1 MAICGKCGSSVADGT
16 AFCSHCGAPVTPP
29 VPGSTVASA
38 PLTPNLA
45 AALSY
50 LLGFVTG
57 IVFLVLEPYKNDK
70 FVRFHALQSIMLCG
84 ALFVFSLVWHI
95 VFGILLPT
103 FLWVMASLLLNLAYL
118 AVFIYWL
125 FLMYKAYQ
133 SERYMIPYIGELA
146 VKQAGL

>member
-1 MAICGKCGSSVADGT
+1 
-16 AFCSHCGAPVTPP
+16 
-29 VPGSTVASA
+29 VASA

-70 FVRFHALQSIMLCG
+70 FVRFHALQSIMLCV

-133 SERYMIPYIGELA
+133 NERYMIPYIGELA

>member
-1 MAICGKCGSSVADGT
+1 MAFCGKCGSSVAEGT
-16 AFCSHCGAPVTPP
+16 AFCSRCGAPVTPA
-29 VPGSTVASA
+29 VPGSTVTSA

-70 FVRFHALQSIMLCG
+70 FVRFHAFQSILLCG
-84 ALFVFSLVWHI
+84 VLFAFSLVWHI

-103 FLWVMASLLLNLAYL
+103 LLWVMASLLLNLVYL

-133 SERYMIPYIGELA
+133 NERHMIPYIGELA
-146 VKQAGL
+146 ARQAGL